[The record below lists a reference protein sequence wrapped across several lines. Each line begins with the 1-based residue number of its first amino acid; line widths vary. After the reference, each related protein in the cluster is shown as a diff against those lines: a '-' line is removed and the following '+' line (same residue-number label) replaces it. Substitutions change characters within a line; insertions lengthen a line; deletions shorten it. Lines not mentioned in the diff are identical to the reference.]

1 MLSQNPEG
9 LPVYLEVSQCMA
21 SVGPG
26 LSDRQERLFAYCVAV
41 GVRPTEAVLLSIVAE
56 QQSVKSCKGV
66 QVFSLNE
73 TCTVSTCAFVCD
85 DVFLFTLSLFTS
97 FSLSPSV

>member
-1 MLSQNPEG
+1 
-9 LPVYLEVSQCMA
+9 MA

-85 DVFLFTLSLFTS
+85 DVFLFTLCLFTS

>member
-9 LPVYLEVSQCMA
+9 LPVYLEVSQCSNIV

-41 GVRPTEAVLLSIVAE
+41 GV
-56 QQSVKSCKGV
+56 
-66 QVFSLNE
+66 
-73 TCTVSTCAFVCD
+73 
-85 DVFLFTLSLFTS
+85 
-97 FSLSPSV
+97 